1 MDSTELAG
9 IMREF
14 LMDAGPIYIVLGVI
28 VALVLGYWYGRQQ
41 GDAGRVRELEAELEN
56 QRSKS
61 MAYRSQVDRH
71 FQSSAEL
78 FTKMAYSYRDMYEH
92 VVKGYDQLGAGPQN
106 RALPSTAAKLLELT
120 EEDKQSAISGKATP
134 APSTPPTAKPIPT
147 QSATP
152 AAKPSAPSGA
162 TVQSSRPAAS
172 SAMRPASSAKPTP
185 SSPGTIPGA
194 DSVVKSPDQPDRI
207 RIRPNPM
214 DTDKKS

>member
-14 LMDAGPIYIVLGVI
+14 LMDAGPIYIVLGII

-41 GDAGRVRELEAELEN
+41 GDAGRVRELEAELES
-56 QRSKS
+56 QRSKA

-120 EEDKQSAISGKATP
+120 EEEKQSAISGKATP
-134 APSTPPTAKPIPT
+134 APSSAPVTKPTPT

-152 AAKPSAPSGA
+152 AAKPTAAPASTA
-162 TVQSSRPAAS
+162 QSSRPAAS
-172 SAMRPASSAKPTP
+172 LATRTTP
-185 SSPGTIPGA
+185 SVKPATSSEGTIPGA
-194 DSVVKSPDQPDRI
+194 DSVLKSPDQPDRI
-207 RIRPNPM
+207 RIRPNPLG
-214 DTDKKS
+214 TDKKS